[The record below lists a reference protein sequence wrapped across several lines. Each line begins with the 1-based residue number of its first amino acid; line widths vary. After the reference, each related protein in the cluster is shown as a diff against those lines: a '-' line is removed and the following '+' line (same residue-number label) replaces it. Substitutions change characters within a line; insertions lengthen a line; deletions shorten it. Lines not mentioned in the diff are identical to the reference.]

1 MDKNNICGSAEDIIE
16 TPNFANCSLH
26 PETLEKCHG
35 FPFPYTSLS
44 GERKNFKRAA
54 NRGRK
59 GSRVL
64 LSTTYPLRSSENT
77 RRVLRSRSVADKS
90 PIDAAQT
97 PTERA
102 AKKPLCDDVHTLVKP
117 SGKRTK
123 RDRPTKTGPNDG
135 LSKIRNQIRN
145 ISSRMNYQKHFIEV
159 YASEG
164 WKKQSVSCN
173 VEMLFTHT
181 QTCSL
186 EKIRPEKELERAKAD
201 IMRCKLRKRE
211 AFQKLDNLLAVGKLE
226 KSLFDYERMIS
237 SDHIVCAT
245 CRLQGPTSNNGIILC
260 DGACDRGFH
269 QNCLNPRLLTK
280 NIPGAGERWL
290 CPECDCKMKCMELI
304 NELQGTNLSINDSWE
319 KVFPEAAALAHG
331 PMQNDVPD
339 LPSDDSEDDDFNP
352 NISEEHVAGHV
363 EGPSEDDISDSD
375 DSNFITSSDNSE
387 HVKEKEKVDV
397 LELPSDDSED
407 EDYDPA
413 GPDSDKDIEE
423 KQDESNFISDSGDF
437 CADIAKS
444 CLGKSLSLSEGLDQA
459 VPRSLGRENARV
471 SGTDLGAAEKTID
484 AGAGLIC
491 RNWFEDQNAGEG
503 IWKNA
508 VRKAAHGGRTTL
520 EYQLQH
526 PEEAD
531 SIHVVNIGWGAL
543 SV

>member
-102 AKKPLCDDVHTLVKP
+102 AKK
-117 SGKRTK
+117 TK

-135 LSKIRNQIRN
+135 LSKLRNRIRN

-164 WKKQSVSCN
+164 WKKQS
-173 VEMLFTHT
+173 
-181 QTCSL
+181 L

-201 IMRCKLRKRE
+201 IMRCKLRIRE

-280 NIPGAGERWL
+280 DIPGAGERWL
-290 CPECDCKMKCMELI
+290 CPECDCKMKCIELI
-304 NELQGTNLSINDSWE
+304 NELQGTNLSISDSWE
-319 KVFPEAAALAHG
+319 KVFPEAAAVAHG

-397 LELPSDDSED
+397 LELPSDDSEN
-407 EDYDPA
+407 EEYDPA

-444 CLGKSLSLSEGLDQA
+444 CGKDEVSSCPKVRDHTTKDLDIDQA
-459 VPRSLGRENARV
+459 AILPSRRRKVQRL
-471 SGTDLGAAEKTID
+471 DYKT
-484 AGAGLIC
+484 L
-491 RNWFEDQNAGEG
+491 
-503 IWKNA
+503 
-508 VRKAAHGGRTTL
+508 H
-520 EYQLQH
+520 
-526 PEEAD
+526 D
-531 SIHVVNIGWGAL
+531 SVWNTKEL
-543 SV
+543 LK